1 MATSALDD
9 RALELGEKATELEAC
24 IKQGEALLEQG
35 KLEESEQMYLQ
46 AIALGEQQGAQEQ
59 VAVAYRL
66 LGELYGARRQLDKA
80 LEHLRQ
86 AIRRNTALDN
96 RLNLMKDYQCLMWW
110 LPNPE
115 VMREAESLLLRILA
129 LNKENPHAEE
139 LAACHAGLGSIYLN
153 QQAFEL
159 ALKEFEQSL
168 QEYKSLNDKVGM
180 GNQYIGMGLTYW
192 AMEDRTQAMQWI
204 QGAIGQFLEAG
215 ARRRLDHPYGTLA
228 NMYSGED
235 NEQALEYQQRCC
247 ALLEELGVKVHL
259 PVVYMGLSFHLK
271 NLKRYDEAEEILYKA
286 LHLAEEMVL
295 PYHVLDISTRL
306 ADLYLTTGHPE
317 WAEEELY
324 AVLEGYKRMGEE
336 INTARTYMALGNLK
350 AQTQEIQEARSHYSR
365 AQLLLWKLGRA
376 DFAKEVGVLIDK
388 LSA

>member
-9 RALELGEKATELEAC
+9 RASELGEKATELEAC

-66 LGELYGARRQLDKA
+66 LGELYGTRRQLDKA

-86 AIRRNTALDN
+86 AIRRDTALDN

-110 LPNPE
+110 LPSPE
-115 VMREAESLLLRILA
+115 VMREAESLLLRILS
-129 LNKENPHAEE
+129 LNKENPHADE
-139 LAACHAGLGSIYLN
+139 LAACHAGLGQIYLN
-153 QQAFEL
+153 QKAFEL
-159 ALKEFEQSL
+159 ALKESEQAL
-168 QEYKSLNDKVGM
+168 QEYKLLDDKIGM

-192 AMEDRTQAMQWI
+192 AMEDRAQAMQWI
-204 QGAIGQFLEAG
+204 QGAIDQFLEAG

-235 NEQALEYQQRCC
+235 NEQALQYQQRCC

-271 NLKRYDEAEEILYKA
+271 NLKRYDEAEEALYKA
-286 LHLAEEMVL
+286 LQLAEEMEMA
-295 PYHVLDISTRL
+295 YHILEVYTRL

-324 AVLEGYKRMGEE
+324 AALEGYKRLGEE
-336 INTARTYMALGNLK
+336 INVARVFMTLGNLK
-350 AQTQEIQEARSHYSR
+350 AQTQEVEEARSHYSQ
-365 AQLLLWKLGRA
+365 AQLFFWKLGRA
-376 DFAKEVGVLIDK
+376 DFVKEVDILIDK
-388 LSA
+388 LPA

>member
-1 MATSALDD
+1 MTANAL
-9 RALELGEKATELEAC
+9 AASTNEEIASC
-24 IKQGEALLEQG
+24 IRQGEALLEQG
-35 KLEESEQMYLQ
+35 KLKESEQAYLQ

-80 LEHLRQ
+80 LEYLRQ
-86 AIRRNTALDN
+86 AIRRNTALDH

-110 LPNPE
+110 LPYME
-115 VMREAESLLLRILA
+115 TFREAESLFLRILS
-129 LNKENPHAEE
+129 LNGESAGAEE
-139 LAACHAGLGSIYLN
+139 AAACHAGLGQVYLN
-153 QQAFEL
+153 QKAFDL
-159 ALKEFEQSL
+159 ALKEFEQAL
-168 QEYKSLNDKVGM
+168 QEYKSLGDKTGM
-180 GNQYIGMGLTYW
+180 GNQCIGMGLTYW
-192 AMEDRTQAMQWI
+192 AIEDQAQAMQWI
-204 QGAIGQFLEAG
+204 QRAIDQFLEAG

-235 NEQALEYQQRCC
+235 NEQALQYQRRCC

-286 LHLAEEMVL
+286 LRLAEEMAL
-295 PYHVLDISTRL
+295 PYHALDISTRL

-324 AVLEGYKRMGEE
+324 AVLEGYKRLGED
-336 INTARTYMALGNLK
+336 INIARAYMALGNLK
-350 AQTQEIQEARSHYSR
+350 AQTQRTREARNYYAQ
-365 AQLLLWKLGRA
+365 AQLLFWKLGKA
-376 DFAKEVGVLIDK
+376 DFAREVGEMADK
-388 LSA
+388 LRG